1 MRVSDRGN
9 GEVDTAR
16 VEVARNEHIMVVTMV
31 RTAKRNAVDQ
41 EMTTALDAAMNELDD
56 DPTVRVGILT
66 GGIDMFCAGTDMA
79 KTSGTP
85 TKRGGVY
92 GLVGR
97 TRVKPLIAAVE
108 GIAFGG
114 GCEIAMAC
122 DMVVAASTARF
133 ALPEVKRGLV
143 ASSGALFRAA
153 RVLPLNIAKQMLTT
167 GQDLS
172 AERAYQL
179 GFVNQVTEPGGALA
193 GAMEIAE
200 QLAANAPLAAQHA
213 LRVVEHLASAS
224 DEEGWDLSADAQR
237 QNMQTNDSRE
247 GVQAFFERRAPT
259 WTAS

>member
-1 MRVSDRGN
+1 MSDEGTERV
-9 GEVDTAR
+9 ETAR
-16 VEVARNEHIMVVTMV
+16 SDHVMVITMTRN
-31 RTAKRNAVDQ
+31 AKRNAVD
-41 EMTTALDAAMNELDD
+41 EHMTNALDAALNELDD
-56 DPTVRVGILT
+56 DPALRVGILT
-66 GGIDMFCAGTDMA
+66 GGPDMFCAGTDMA

-85 TKRGGVY
+85 TERGGIY

-122 DMVVAASTARF
+122 DMVVASSTARF

-153 RVLPLNIAKQMLTT
+153 RVLPLNVAKQMLIT
-167 GQDLS
+167 GHDLS
-172 AERAYQL
+172 AERAHQL
-179 GFVNQVTEPGGALA
+179 GFVNHITEPGAALA
-193 GAMEIAE
+193 AATE
-200 QLAANAPLAAQHA
+200 LARQISANAPLAVQHS
-213 LRVVEHLASAS
+213 LRVVEHLGSAT
-224 DEEGWDLSADAQR
+224 DDEGWELSADAQR

-247 GVQAFFERRAPT
+247 GVQAFFEKRLPS